1 MRLLCR
7 EIDCDFAFSLDG
19 NVAPA
24 SLFMKLLVE
33 HMNLKNHHKFLIM
46 DASTNTRELTIT

>member
-24 SLFMKLLVE
+24 SLFMKLLIE